1 MSPRPG
7 LPVPTATRLRRRAQA
22 GFTMI
27 ELTVALLSGLIVA
40 MGIVGL
46 SREATQ
52 TFNDEARSGAS
63 EAALRGAIDRLRA
76 DLERAGYMSTGNILL
91 DPALALVPGGLA
103 GSGNTPTYKPIVTA
117 PPQTGM
123 SGIQNLASVFWVDS
137 GSTAANGLTLSSAQT
152 PALTPDLIQIAGNL
166 STSEQFDVQSMPRTN
181 LTCGSGGNLISL
193 SANSP
198 AMVRTLGGNVPITA
212 GNNAAN
218 GQILNNIFSPM
229 PTVPATGST
238 ARFLVRLID
247 RTAHTQYLATCPW
260 TAAYPTAG
268 MDANNVPYV
277 RVDGTNT
284 PVLFSSATGGTTNLS
299 TIGGVGGFCSGCQIN
314 PVQVVQWEITQA
326 GATDNEPA
334 AYLSNL
340 DFQNLAATTDATK
353 YDLMRTLLDATG
365 NLIPSTSEIVAEYAV
380 DLAFAFTGDSG
391 TNLVP
396 AVPTKITSCAFD
408 DTGCNTAWAQR
419 VSSVFAAGQGPERI
433 RSIRARI
440 MTRTQQTD
448 RNVTIPLSPAQ
459 YTTPPSQQFMY
470 RYYISTATPT
480 YARVRTVTTEVA
492 LPNQSRNF
500 Y

>member
-1 MSPRPG
+1 
-7 LPVPTATRLRRRAQA
+7 
-22 GFTMI
+22 MI

-91 DPALALVPGGLA
+91 DPALAIIPGSLA
-103 GSGNTPTYKPIVTA
+103 GSGNTATYKPIVTP

-137 GSTAANGLTLSSAQT
+137 GSTTANGLTLSSAQT

-166 STSEQFDVQSMPRTN
+166 STSEQFDVQSVPRTN
-181 LTCGSGGNLISL
+181 TACGAGGNVISL

-198 AMVRTLGGNVPITA
+198 AMVRTLGGNVPITSGNA
-212 GNNAAN
+212 GTN

-229 PTVPATGST
+229 PTAPATGSP
-238 ARFLVRLID
+238 ASFLVRLID

-260 TAAYPTAG
+260 TAAFPTAG
-268 MDANNVPYV
+268 VDASNVPYV
-277 RVDGTNT
+277 RIDGTNT
-284 PVLFSSATGGTTNLS
+284 PILFSSATGGTTNLS

-326 GATDNEPA
+326 GATDNEPT
-334 AYLSNL
+334 AYVSNL
-340 DFQNLAATTDATK
+340 DFQSLTATTDATK

-365 NLIPSTSEIVAEYAV
+365 HLIPSTSEIVAEYAV
-380 DLAFAFTGDSG
+380 DLAFAFTGDNG
-391 TNLVP
+391 TNLLP
-396 AVPTKITSCAFD
+396 AVPSKITSCAFD
-408 DTGCNTAWAQR
+408 DTACNTAWGQR
-419 VSSVFAAGQGPERI
+419 VSSVFAASQGPERI
-433 RSIRARI
+433 RSVRARI
-440 MTRTQQTD
+440 MTRTAQTD
-448 RNVTIPLSPAQ
+448 RAKSIPVAPVE